1 MKKYVKCYMGEYYKE
16 IPIEDYL
23 EIEAGK
29 HGFGSYEELRKTGLK
44 IELSDADIIE
54 K

>member
-1 MKKYVKCYMGEYYKE
+1 MEKYVKCYIGKRYTE

-23 EIEAGK
+23 EMEAGK
-29 HGFGSYEELRKTGLK
+29 YGFSSYEELRKTGLK
-44 IELSDADIIE
+44 IELSDADIIH